1 MDKEIK
7 TLIERIK
14 DDYAR
19 FMQSGSDRCSEIR
32 SRMNEEFR
40 ENIRVEEGRKYTK
53 ILTGSSVWGFVV
65 SVDNDKKFKK
75 GDILMAAGY
84 NAPTRNH
91 ARGNIFEKYSVAWT
105 GPHYMGD
112 RRLS

>member
-1 MDKEIK
+1 MDKEIT
-7 TLIERIK
+7 TLIEQIK

-19 FMQSGSDRCSEIR
+19 FMQPDSEIR

-53 ILTGSSVWGFVV
+53 ILTGGSVWGFIV

>member
-1 MDKEIK
+1 MNKEIA
-7 TLIERIK
+7 TLIERIQE
-14 DDYAR
+14 DYAK
-19 FMQSGSDRCSEIR
+19 FMRPDDEIR

-53 ILTGSSVWGFVV
+53 ILTGGSVWGFIV

-75 GDILMAAGY
+75 GDLLKAANY

-91 ARGNIFEKYSVAWT
+91 ARGNIFEGYSVAWT

-112 RRLS
+112 WRLSQ